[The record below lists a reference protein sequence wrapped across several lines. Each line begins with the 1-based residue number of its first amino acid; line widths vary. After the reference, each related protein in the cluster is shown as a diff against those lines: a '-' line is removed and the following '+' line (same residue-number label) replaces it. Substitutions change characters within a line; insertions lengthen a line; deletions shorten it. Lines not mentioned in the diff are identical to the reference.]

1 MHSTDVSSGTFAL
14 TQFLLAQYGSTL
26 GYEDL
31 AAVLKTTPV
40 ALRLRR
46 SRRRDLPRTIPGLA
60 SCRWAAPVVA
70 EWLVGEPA
78 PKQAASEQIKRG
90 PGRPRKRAA

>member
-1 MHSTDVSSGTFAL
+1 MSSLDVSPGTLAL
-14 TQFLLAQYGSTL
+14 TQFLLAEYGSTL
-26 GYEDL
+26 GFEDL
-31 AAVLKTTPV
+31 AAILKTTPV

-46 SRRRDLPRTIPGLA
+46 SRKRDLPRPIPGLA

-70 EWLVGEPA
+70 AWLVGALEPPQPA
-78 PKQAASEQIKRG
+78 PDQKKRG